1 MKKVIATILS
11 CALLASLTG
20 ATDVE
25 ETQIEETT
33 ETTEP
38 PVEETVEET
47 TETSYEE
54 VVESSIAE
62 ETIEEAEISIE
73 ETTAETEVTIE
84 ETTVSETEV
93 IEETTVAETVVEE
106 TIEEVVETE
115 VIENLYDYENIT
127 SYSRGEVVTTE
138 IALFDVNVR
147 AIADPNGEV
156 VATVLQGQEVIVLA
170 TSFDSPWVI
179 VEVNGVT
186 GYANRCNFLPEYNPQ
201 MPYISEEEAEA
212 MWAIMCGWV

>member
-33 ETTEP
+33 ET
-38 PVEETVEET
+38 
-47 TETSYEE
+47 SYEE
-54 VVESSIAE
+54 VVESSLVE
-62 ETIEEAEISIE
+62 ETEEVTESSIEESTTLTEVTVE

-84 ETTVSETEV
+84 ETTVTETEV
-93 IEETTVAETVVEE
+93 IEETTVTETVVEE
-106 TIEEVVETE
+106 TIEEAVETE

-186 GYANRCNFLPEYNPQ
+186 GYANCFNFLPEYNPQ

-212 MWAIMCGWV
+212 MWV

>member
-33 ETTEP
+33 ET
-38 PVEETVEET
+38 
-47 TETSYEE
+47 SYEE
-54 VVESSIAE
+54 VVESSQVE
-62 ETIEEAEISIE
+62 ETEELTESSIEESTILTEVTVE
-73 ETTAETEVTIE
+73 ETTAETEVTVE
-84 ETTVSETEV
+84 EITVTETEV

-138 IALFDVNVR
+138 VALFDVNVR

-156 VATVLQGQEVIVLA
+156 VTTVSQGQEVIVLA

-212 MWAIMCGWV
+212 MWA